1 MKTKLL
7 KKLRK
12 KFRNKYRVRVL
23 NPSDPTYAL
32 YYEYRQPIY
41 SSTSLEDIEYRLK
54 REIRDDICFY
64 ISHHKKKLREMR
76 ARANEFNKKYFW

>member
-23 NPSDPTYAL
+23 NPYNPTYNL

-41 SSTSLEDIEYRLK
+41 SSTSLEDVEYRLK
-54 REIRDDICFY
+54 LEIRDDICSY
-64 ISHHKKKLREMR
+64 IHRHSKKLREMR
-76 ARANEFNKKYFW
+76 TRAKEFNKKYLW